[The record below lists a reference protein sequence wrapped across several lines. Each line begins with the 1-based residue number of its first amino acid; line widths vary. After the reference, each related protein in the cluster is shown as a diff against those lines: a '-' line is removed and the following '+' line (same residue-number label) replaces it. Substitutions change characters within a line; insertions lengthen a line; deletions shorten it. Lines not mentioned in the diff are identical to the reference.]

1 MSGNKHY
8 LVTGGTGFIGSA
20 LVRQLLLK
28 GHTVRV
34 LDNNS
39 RGRSARLADVADQFE
54 FVEAD
59 IRDSEAVS
67 AAIAGVDSVI
77 HLAYV
82 NGTEFFY
89 KHSEL
94 VLDIAIRGMLNV
106 VDGCRAHQ
114 VKELAIASS
123 SEVYQNPSQIPTTEK
138 VPLIVPDP
146 LNPRYSYGGG
156 KILWELMAL
165 NYGRGDFER
174 VLIFR
179 PHNVYGPDMG
189 WEHVIPQLTVRAKDA
204 MKKQHGDIDFPIQGD
219 GSETRAFVH
228 INDFTKGLLTIL
240 EKGEHLN
247 IYNIGSNEEVSIR
260 DLVNLLFKQ
269 LDRNY
274 TLIPGELT
282 KGSTP
287 RRCPDITKLGALGFA
302 PEIPLAEGIKDIVQW
317 YMDHDQELKQD

>member
-1 MSGNKHY
+1 MTSSKHY

-20 LVRQLLLK
+20 LVRKLVSH
-28 GHTVRV
+28 GHAVRV

-39 RGRSARLADVADQFE
+39 RGKSARLSDIDGHYE

-59 IRDSEAVS
+59 IRNPTATRD
-67 AAIAGVDSVI
+67 AIKGVDSVI

-89 KHSEL
+89 KHPEL
-94 VLDIAIRGMLNV
+94 ILDIGIRGMLNV
-106 VDGCRAHQ
+106 LDGCRSES
-114 VKELAIASS
+114 VGELIVASS
-123 SEVYQNPSQIPTTEK
+123 SEVYQNPPSIPTTED

-165 NYGRGDFER
+165 NYGRANFDR
-174 VLIFR
+174 VVIFR

-189 WEHVIPQLTVRAKDA
+189 WEHVIPQLVMRAKKLIA
-204 MKKQHGDIDFPIQGD
+204 SSTTGPLPFPIQGD

-228 INDFTKGLLTIL
+228 IQDFTRALTTLLDH
-240 EKGEHLN
+240 GQHLN
-247 IYNIGSNEEVSIR
+247 IYNIGNDEEITIKS
-260 DLVNLLFKQ
+260 LVDHVWTNLN
-269 LDRNY
+269 REY

-287 RRCPDITKLGALGFA
+287 RRCPDISKLRKLGFE
-302 PEIPLAEGIKDIVQW
+302 PQINIAEGIKDTVQW
-317 YMDHDQELKQD
+317 YLENNKDN